1 MLQHHVDTQ
10 KAKFSLKQ
18 QILKKYRAPV
28 EVDEEHEGHVN
39 CSTNGSPTQL
49 RAGKIFLI
57 FRFDVFDV
65 SF

>member
-1 MLQHHVDTQ
+1 MLTP
-10 KAKFSLKQ
+10 KRLSFSFKQ

-57 FRFDVFDV
+57 FHFDVFDV